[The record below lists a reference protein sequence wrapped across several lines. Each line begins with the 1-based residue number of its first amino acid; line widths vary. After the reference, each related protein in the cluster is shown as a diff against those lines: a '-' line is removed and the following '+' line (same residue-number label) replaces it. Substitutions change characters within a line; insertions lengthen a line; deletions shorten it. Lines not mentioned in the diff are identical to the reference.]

1 MEKEINDQIDRYV
14 AMVSPFNGENEDER
28 MMLKTM
34 FEKVALMGGQRVLTE
49 LQKQRKESGLNF
61 SYTKI

>member
-1 MEKEINDQIDRYV
+1 MEEEINDQIDMYV
-14 AMVSPFNGENEDER
+14 ARVLPFNGENEDER

-49 LQKQRKESGLNF
+49 LQKQRKESELNF